1 MRIAIIGAHR
11 VGKTTLAEKLCEHL
25 PGYKLYREP
34 YYELEDTGYLFSESP
49 EIEDFITQFDFS
61 VTQIPKS
68 EEDVIFDRCPIDLL
82 AYIHALDKKQNIQA
96 YYKKVQE
103 LSAEIDLLVFVPI
116 ETPDRIGCL
125 QSDLPALRYKVN
137 EILSEWIW
145 DFDILAIE
153 VNGTLPSRI
162 RQVLNKTI

>member
-49 EIEDFITQFDFS
+49 DIDDFITQFDFS
-61 VTQIPKS
+61 VKQIPES
-68 EEDVIFDRCPIDLL
+68 EDDVIFDRCPIDLL
-82 AYIHALDKKQNIQA
+82 AYIHAMDKNKNIQH

-103 LSAEIDLLVFVPI
+103 LSSEIDLLVFVPI
-116 ETPDRIGCL
+116 ENPDRIGCEK
-125 QSDLPALRYKVN
+125 SDLPKLRYKVN

-145 DFDILAIE
+145 DFDIMTIE

-162 RQVLNKTI
+162 RQLLSKTV